1 MEELL
6 EVVMRL
12 AANLAH
18 GLLLSF
24 FATTAL
30 AQEIRVPPIEIG
42 GQLTVLG
49 ALGEGLQTRTLLGPR
64 VTVNLSQRNALE
76 MSADVMTRSF
86 DRRRFDGVYFLQY
99 KRLLSP
105 RSAADRNTAFATV
118 GTGGYFFHSRV
129 GERHQQ
135 RVDGSVVVFP
145 ARTHAK
151 LSSTRMATFTVG
163 LEHRLNEKLAA
174 RIEGGGLALL
184 DQNGYLGFRL
194 LGGVSIPI
202 GGYRAR

>member
-1 MEELL
+1 
-6 EVVMRL
+6 MRL
-12 AANLAH
+12 AANLVH

-30 AQEIRVPPIEIG
+30 AQEVRVPPIEIG
-42 GQLTVLG
+42 GQLTGLG
-49 ALGEGLQTRTLLGPR
+49 ALGEGLHMRALVGPR

-76 MSADVMTRSF
+76 VSADVMTPSF
-86 DRRRFDGVYFLQY
+86 DRRRLDGVYFLQY
-99 KRLLSP
+99 KRLFSP
-105 RSAADRNTAFATV
+105 RSGVNRNTAFATV

-151 LSSTRMATFTVG
+151 LSSARMATFSVG
-163 LEHRLNEKLAA
+163 LEHRLNERIAA
-174 RIEGGGLALL
+174 RLEGGGLALL
-184 DQNGYLGFRL
+184 DQNGYIGFRL

-202 GGYRAR
+202 GGYRGRH